1 MSKLSIFEHFLS
13 VGNLK
18 TKLQWCFKAELK
30 PKLFLL
36 NWSPK
41 ESSAD
46 GEFPYQVI
54 IIALVQAA
62 ICGMIAYLICSANT
76 YLSLCNKVTLT
87 ALVLF
92 EFAVLASG
100 VGLYLGFRDNNTG

>member
-1 MSKLSIFEHFLS
+1 METETTPISSAY
-13 VGNLK
+13 
-18 TKLQWCFKAELK
+18 LQNYAE
-30 PKLFLL
+30 
-36 NWSPK
+36 

-46 GEFPYQVI
+46 YNGDLPYQVI
-54 IIALVQAA
+54 IIVGVQAA